1 VPKNHLSQQSLLY
14 KKCFLEKK
22 NEILFVNYILSIYT
36 VERENRK
43 HFFIIRTFRYFF
55 GFQDI
60 NEVRKNIQ

>member
-1 VPKNHLSQQSLLY
+1 MLFG
-14 KKCFLEKK
+14 KKK
-22 NEILFVNYILSIYT
+22 EIVFVNYILSIYT